1 MCMEIRKAS
10 EKDFPSLDSLIS
22 EIFPSVQF
30 IPAGRDVYF
39 IASEEK
45 EGAEILMG
53 FAHVRLP
60 KDNVEGKFVLQ
71 GLGVKNEYRLRG
83 VGSALLESALSFC
96 MEKGALEVQLSV
108 RTLNPAMSLYHR
120 FGFFPKKQLRE
131 DSIVLVRKA
140 QT

>member
-1 MCMEIRKAS
+1 MEIAKATQA
-10 EKDFPSLDSLIS
+10 DFPALDSLIS

-30 IPAGRDVYF
+30 VPAERDVYF
-39 IASEEK
+39 IAL
-45 EGAEILMG
+45 EGQLLMG

-60 KDNVEGKFVLQ
+60 KDDVERRFVLQ
-71 GLGVKNEYRLRG
+71 GLGVKNEFRLRG
-83 VGSALLESALSFC
+83 VGSALLEKALSFC
-96 MEKGALEVQLSV
+96 MQEGALEVQLSV

-131 DSIVLVRKA
+131 DSIILVRKL

>member
-1 MCMEIRKAS
+1 MEIRKAT
-10 EKDFPSLDSLIS
+10 EKDFPALDVLIP
-22 EIFPSVQF
+22 EVFPSVQF
-30 IPAGRDVYF
+30 VPAERDVYF
-39 IASEEK
+39 IASEMQGET
-45 EGAEILMG
+45 EVLMG

-60 KDNVEGKFVLQ
+60 KDNVERKFILQ
-71 GLGVKNEYRLRG
+71 GLGVKNEFRLRG

-96 MEKGALEVQLSV
+96 MEEGALEVQLSV

-131 DSIVLVRKA
+131 DSIVLVRKV